1 MLELY
6 THPQSPCAQ
15 KVKIVLAEKGLV
27 WTPRHVN
34 LPDKENLRPEYLRLN
49 PLGVVPTLVHDGR
62 PVIESNIICE
72 YLDEAFPQQRLMPT
86 DPYLAAQVRFWMK
99 HVDGK
104 LHPSCGAMQWPLLM
118 MPGLMKKSEEER
130 QALLEQIPEAPRRA
144 RQKRLV
150 KFGLDAPDVADGVKT
165 YVKTIQDMEKSLEKS
180 RWVVGDTF
188 SLADVA
194 LAPYFQTLLQFGW
207 TALYEKRYPHV
218 ADWYARCRERES
230 YKDGVTADYTAD
242 VVTDLRQ
249 KGAEAWPKIEKHV
262 QGAT

>member
-1 MLELY
+1 
-6 THPQSPCAQ
+6 
-15 KVKIVLAEKGLV
+15 
-27 WTPRHVN
+27 
-34 LPDKENLRPEYLRLN
+34 
-49 PLGVVPTLVHDGR
+49 VHDGR

-104 LHPSCGAMQWPLLM
+104 LHPSCGAIQWPLLM

-130 QALLEQIPEAPRRA
+130 QALLEQIPEAPRRE

-165 YVKTIQDMEKSLEKS
+165 YMKTIQDMEKSLEKT
-180 RWVVGDTF
+180 RWVVGDVF

-207 TALYEKRYPHV
+207 TALYEKRHPHV
-218 ADWYARCRERES
+218 ADWYTRCRERES

-249 KGAEAWPKIEKHV
+249 KGAEAWKKIEKHA
-262 QGAT
+262 QGAM